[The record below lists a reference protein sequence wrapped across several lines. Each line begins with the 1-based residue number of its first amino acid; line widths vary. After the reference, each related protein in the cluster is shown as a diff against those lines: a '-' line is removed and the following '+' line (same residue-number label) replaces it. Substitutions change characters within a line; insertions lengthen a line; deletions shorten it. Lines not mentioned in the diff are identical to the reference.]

1 MAETPSGYASGS
13 ALTVAG
19 AALTG
24 TFSYINKSGQDLFH
38 NGWFVFSF
46 VILCLGV
53 GVIVL
58 AFLSHVVSLSRRN
71 LSYDPKTRIL
81 TIGRKQPFQSLPLA
95 ENVDSSAASSL
106 HIPVLVLTQGGRR
119 TEGWLQELDQ
129 PMGDLIGYIYV
140 SVQMNVAALHDN
152 TAPVT
157 IMRVTAT
164 VEFDGESKES
174 ASEMFEWYDATHRNE
189 IRPDTGPVIVS
200 PGRVLRVS
208 TSFMVPAYPAVEGV
222 DEPGRTC
229 HLPPR
234 GKISNIVAIDS
245 LARRY
250 ELSGETDFPVLIPAI
265 G

>member
-1 MAETPSGYASGS
+1 MAELPSGYTAGS
-13 ALTVAG
+13 SLTVAG
-19 AALTG
+19 AGLTG
-24 TFSYINKSGQDLFH
+24 VVSILNPSHEDLLS
-38 NGWFVFSF
+38 NGWFEVS
-46 VILCLGV
+46 
-53 GVIVL
+53 L
-58 AFLSHVVSLSRRN
+58 AFLCFGVFIILCTFLSHAVSFSRKN
-71 LSYDPKTRIL
+71 LSYDPKTRVL
-81 TIGRKQPFQSLPLA
+81 TIGRKLPPQSLPLA
-95 ENVDSSAASSL
+95 ENVDSPAASSL
-106 HIPVLVLTQGGRR
+106 QLPVLVLTQGGRR

-140 SVQMNVAALHDN
+140 SVQMNIAAPHEN

-157 IMRVTAT
+157 IMRMTAT

-189 IRPDTGPVIVS
+189 IRPDTGPIIVS
-200 PGRVLRVS
+200 PSRVLRVS

-222 DEPGRTC
+222 DDPGRTC

-245 LARRY
+245 LARHY